1 MKKSIFGVF
10 GIVLI
15 MGLSILGCGGSNP
28 PAAPLSAFQPE
39 IVNTAD
45 NFQFQATGTQNVSA
59 TVSYAWSNSGTRA
72 TVNHSSAIDSGT
84 ATVWIYDANDSL
96 VYTNGL
102 VASLNEPTQ
111 TGLAGNWRIRVTL
124 NQCYGTLNF
133 RAQML

>member
-1 MKKSIFGVF
+1 MKKTNLAML
-10 GIVLI
+10 GISLI
-15 MGLSILGCGGSNP
+15 MGLLILGCGSSNP

-39 IVNTAD
+39 IINTAD

-59 TVSYAWSNSGTRA
+59 TVSYVWSNSGTRA
-72 TVNHSSAIDSGT
+72 TVNHSSVVDSGT

-111 TGLAGNWRIRVTL
+111 TGVAGNWRIRVTL